1 MRVNYISC
9 SGSDVVNS
17 ILWEGDQVST
27 ESLSPLCQT
36 IVVVLPLCAM
46 APKSQKQL
54 GKETSSEPV
63 AIVKLDLKQHFK
75 CWQCHKDTDSSEET
89 EYMSSGDHTPP
100 EMTDPRDWGIDPNR
114 KYKQRKR
121 RPGHVYS
128 PRQVSEEADSDTKDT
143 PTSTSMGSERWL
155 AARLDGHL
163 CKRPRPDEE
172 PRVEDKP
179 AKQSCP
185 F

>member
-1 MRVNYISC
+1 
-9 SGSDVVNS
+9 
-17 ILWEGDQVST
+17 
-27 ESLSPLCQT
+27 
-36 IVVVLPLCAM
+36 M
-46 APKSQKQL
+46 APKSQKQP
-54 GKETSSEPV
+54 SHRISREPV
-63 AIVKLDLKQHFK
+63 AMVKLDLKQHFK

-100 EMTDPRDWGIDPNR
+100 EMGDPRDWGIDPNR

-121 RPGHVYS
+121 REPVAS
-128 PRQVSEEADSDTKDT
+128 SEQVSAEADSDTKDK
-143 PTSTSMGSERWL
+143 PTSTWMISESEL

-179 AKQSCP
+179 TKQSCP
-185 F
+185 S